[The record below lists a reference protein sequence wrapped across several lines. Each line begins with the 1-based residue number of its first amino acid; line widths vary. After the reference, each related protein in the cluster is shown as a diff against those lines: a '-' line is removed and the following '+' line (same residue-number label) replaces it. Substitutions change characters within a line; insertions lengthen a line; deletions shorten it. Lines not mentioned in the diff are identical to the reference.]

1 MSEDRNLLLRQDT
14 PSMARKLYIDHCSIT
29 RIRRIA
35 GKLRGTQ
42 HGDLWKGL
50 KINFHSLAASQPNPG
65 LNPLGGFLFS
75 ENALAKFEDY
85 ELTNEA
91 LLDAVRSLSYIQD
104 NRILRPIDYRNL
116 GTEEFGSVYE
126 SLLELHPEINISA
139 YTFQLKIAAGS
150 ERKTTGSYYTPASLI
165 KCLLDSAL
173 EPVIQQALKSTEPIK
188 ALLELKVVD
197 PACGSGHFLIAAAH
211 RIGRHLAMVR
221 TGEVEPPPE
230 ERRKAMRDVVSH
242 CVYGVDLNPLA
253 VELCKVALW
262 LETLDPGKPLGFLDH
277 HIKCGNSLIG
287 ATPHLMDKG
296 IPNDAFKP
304 VEGDN
309 KKIAT
314 LIRKQNREEQ
324 KGQKRLFT
332 PVEERPQQKEA
343 AAAFKDW
350 EKLPEDAIQQVKEK
364 VSRYGELVKHTVYQL
379 VNGWL
384 IFGQQLFSGRYNR
397 IWVRHQF
404 RLKRHQPL
412 LHNFHFLYI
421 NFC

>member
-1 MSEDRNLLLRQDT
+1 MIFLLVSEDRNLLLRQDT

-50 KINFHSLAASQPNPG
+50 KINFHSLAAGQPNPG

-188 ALLELKVVD
+188 ALLELKVV
-197 PACGSGHFLIAAAH
+197 
-211 RIGRHLAMVR
+211 
-221 TGEVEPPPE
+221 
-230 ERRKAMRDVVSH
+230 
-242 CVYGVDLNPLA
+242 
-253 VELCKVALW
+253 
-262 LETLDPGKPLGFLDH
+262 
-277 HIKCGNSLIG
+277 
-287 ATPHLMDKG
+287 
-296 IPNDAFKP
+296 
-304 VEGDN
+304 EGDN

-332 PVEERPQQKEA
+332 PVEERRQQKEA

-412 LHNFHFLYI
+412 LRNFHFLYI